1 MTAENRPAGQHG
13 QHVPPDAELE
23 RVRAELTFL
32 DPDGSRF
39 AAVLRNTIDQLLNGE
54 VTGRYEWN
62 ELFKTEKTHAGTLV
76 EINLQREFHFR
87 DGKDMDYEIAG
98 ADVDCKH
105 SQKFGAWMI
114 PPEALGH
121 LCLLVWADDYRSRW
135 SAGLVRIRSEILN
148 GGSNRDLKLTIRAE
162 HRDQIV
168 WLWQDAILPE
178 NVLLHLDE
186 ETRTRILM
194 PGERKGQ
201 ARVVELFRSVHGKR
215 IGRGVVRT
223 AAQQLDYM
231 ARVREGDKGR
241 ARPKLRPEGILILGD
256 YPVHQAIAA
265 ALGGPVPREGEF
277 VAHRVVRARP
287 EHANRPSAE
296 ISGEL
301 WVIARPED
309 PVEAA
314 PRLPDPQPSAGV

>member
-1 MTAENRPAGQHG
+1 MTAESSLTGQY
-13 QHVPPDAELE
+13 DAVDTELE
-23 RVRAELTFL
+23 RVRAELLRL

-39 AAVLRNTIDQLLNGE
+39 ATVLRNTIDQLLNGE
-54 VTGRYEWN
+54 ATGRYDWE

-76 EINLQREFHFR
+76 EINLQREFLFG
-87 DGKDMDYEIAG
+87 DGKQMDYEIAG
-98 ADVDCKH
+98 VDVDCKY

-121 LCLLVWADDYRSRW
+121 LCLVVSADDYHSTW
-135 SAGLVRIRSEILN
+135 SAGLVRIRPEILN
-148 GGSNRDLKLTIRAE
+148 GGINRDLKLTIKAV
-162 HRDQIV
+162 HRSQIV
-168 WLWQDAILPE
+168 WLWHDAALPE
-178 NVLLHLDE
+178 NVLLHLDK
-186 ETRTRILM
+186 ETRSRILI
-194 PGERKGQ
+194 PGKRKGQ
-201 ARVVELFRSVHGKR
+201 ARVVELFRSVHGRR

-265 ALGGPVPREGEF
+265 GLGGPVPREGEF

-287 EHANRPSAE
+287 EYADRPSAE

-301 WVIARPED
+301 WVVARPGD
-309 PVEAA
+309 PAEEA
-314 PRLPDPQPSAGV
+314 PRLPDPQNDAAS